1 MKFSKFAVSLLALV
15 LLASCGGKT
24 SSSVSEE
31 SKEPESSQV
40 QPSSE
45 AAPTYEAYTLSQ
57 LHEARA
63 AKTLASLDKKF
74 VATKGKV
81 TYAKR
86 EGNFDIMFIQNGKYA
101 VEVTYPAP
109 FSVNVGDAVEVK
121 GQLQFLNTGATDT
134 IFLSAYQDTYASN
147 TIQVINEAIETES
160 VTLTKEADLVEYDG
174 SIATIDFT
182 VSLKGPSTA
191 LFSGK
196 LSDDEGTFIV
206 ASKLG
211 SPDKIE
217 GQPYEVDEEVR
228 YSGVFTYSAT
238 ESAKIIR
245 YFNKDGFSK
254 ID

>member
-1 MKFSKFAVSLLALV
+1 MKFTKFAVSLLALV
-15 LLASCGGKT
+15 LLASCGAKEKP
-24 SSSVSEE
+24 SSSAEASE
-31 SKEPESSQV
+31 SESSQV

-57 LHEARA
+57 LHEARVG
-63 AKTLASLDKKF
+63 KTLASLDKKF
-74 VATKGKV
+74 IATKGKV

-86 EGNFDIMFIQNGKYA
+86 EGSFDIMFIQNGKYA

-109 FSVNVGDAVEVK
+109 FSVNVGDSVEVK
-121 GQLQFLNTGATDT
+121 GQLQFQNTGATDT
-134 IFLSAYQDTYASN
+134 IFLSAYQDTYATNS
-147 TIQVINEAIETES
+147 IQVINEAIETES
-160 VTLTKEADLVEYDG
+160 VNITKEADLIEYDA
-174 SIATIDFT
+174 SLAVIDFDVT
-182 VSLKGPSTA
+182 SDGPNTA

-211 SPDKIE
+211 ATEKVEGHPYVEGDK
-217 GQPYEVDEEVR
+217 VR

-245 YFNKDGFSK
+245 YFGKDGFSK